1 MAAAN
6 PDSPVADRP
15 KMTEAHREESPV
27 LDDGSGARDLRL
39 GLIILGV
46 PALVAVALGIILSLT

>member
-1 MAAAN
+1 MAAAD

-15 KMTEAHREESPV
+15 KATEAHREKSSV